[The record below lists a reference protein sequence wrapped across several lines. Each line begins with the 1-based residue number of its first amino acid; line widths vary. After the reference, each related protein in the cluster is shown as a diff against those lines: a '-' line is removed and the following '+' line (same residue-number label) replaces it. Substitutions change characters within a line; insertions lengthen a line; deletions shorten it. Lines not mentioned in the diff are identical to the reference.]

1 MLNKIL
7 NLQNMLRVS
16 CKPGNNF
23 KIGFGFILILLT
35 ILSLMPI
42 KLYSQPLFLGVKGG
56 LSIPE
61 LQGGGT
67 PQSEGYS
74 SRLAPNFG
82 AYINYEL
89 NSYISF
95 QAEVLF
101 SGQGGVRNGMQPID
115 NVSNLPVPPNTS
127 LYANFDNETILNYL
141 EIPVLIKYNY
151 SRSTSGIY
159 AYIDAGPYL
168 GILLNAKTETSGNSN
183 IYLDPSG
190 STLLTVN
197 GYPVPSQDFNAET
210 DNSSKINKVNVGIT
224 GGIGIG
230 MSIDHSLLDL
240 DLRAVYGFIP
250 IQADEENGSNHTG
263 ALYLT
268 IGYGFKI

>member
-1 MLNKIL
+1 MKKLFIVFL
-7 NLQNMLRVS
+7 V
-16 CKPGNNF
+16 
-23 KIGFGFILILLT
+23 FGFIAT
-35 ILSLMPI
+35 SLFA
-42 KLYSQPLFLGVKGG
+42 QPLFLGVKGG

-89 NSYISF
+89 NSYFSF

-101 SGQGGVRNGMQPID
+101 SGQGGVRNGMQAIG

-127 LYANFDNETILNYL
+127 LYANFDNETRLNYL
-141 EIPVLIKYNY
+141 EIPVLIKYNF
-151 SRSTSGIY
+151 SKSTSGIY
-159 AYIDAGPYL
+159 VDAGPYL

-197 GYPVPSQDFNAET
+197 GYPVPPQDFNAET
-210 DNSSKINKVNVGIT
+210 DNYSEINKVNVGIT
-224 GGIGIG
+224 GGIGLGMPIG
-230 MSIDHSLLDL
+230 SSVLYL
-240 DLRAVYGFIP
+240 DLRVAYGFIP
-250 IQADEENGSNHTG
+250 IQADKENGSNHTG

-268 IGYGFKI
+268 IGYSFKI

>member
-1 MLNKIL
+1 MLNKISI
-7 NLQNMLRVS
+7 LQNMLRGS
-16 CKPGNNF
+16 CKQGNNF
-23 KIGFGFILILLT
+23 KFGFTLILLS
-35 ILSLMPI
+35 IFSLIPI
-42 KLYSQPLFLGVKGG
+42 KLYSQPLSLGVKGG

-89 NSYISF
+89 NTYLSL

-101 SGQGGVRNGMQPID
+101 SGQGGVRNGMQAIG
-115 NVSNLPVPPNTS
+115 NVSNLPVPPNTA
-127 LYANFDNETILNYL
+127 LYADFDNETILNYL

-159 AYIDAGPYL
+159 AYFDAGPYL
-168 GILLNAKTETSGNSN
+168 GILLNAKTETSGNST
-183 IYLDPSG
+183 IYLDTSG
-190 STLLTVN
+190 STPLTVS
-197 GYPVPSQDFNAET
+197 GYQVPPQDFNAET
-210 DNSSKINKVNVGIT
+210 DNISKINKLNVGIT
-224 GGIGIG
+224 GGIGLGMEIG
-230 MSIDHSLLDL
+230 SSVLDL
-240 DLRAVYGFIP
+240 DLRGAYGFIP

-268 IGYGFKI
+268 IGYGIKI